1 MVEFQRGIG
10 FLVLAIGIYGI
21 GEMLWTLEHTKGKV
35 QVQTVR
41 TTWARFSRA
50 ASKSIAYTKS
60 SSGWEARVDARA
72 CKNRRRARKR
82 RRRR

>member
-35 QVQTVR
+35 QVQAVKVTWERFKHNFGAYVR
-41 TTWARFSRA
+41 AVSANDDTWLGPWVFRGHPARCRSH
-50 ASKSIAYTKS
+50 
-60 SSGWEARVDARA
+60 ARVT
-72 CKNRRRARKR
+72 
-82 RRRR
+82 